1 VTIRYR
7 YTEHL
12 TISGS
17 TISGSACVADDGSG
31 WIAAELPAPG
41 EYQLTVD
48 PAATWLGTAADQCA

>member
-7 YTEHL
+7 YTQHL
-12 TISGS
+12 

-31 WIAAELPAPG
+31 WIVAELPAPG
-41 EYQLTVD
+41 EYRLTVD